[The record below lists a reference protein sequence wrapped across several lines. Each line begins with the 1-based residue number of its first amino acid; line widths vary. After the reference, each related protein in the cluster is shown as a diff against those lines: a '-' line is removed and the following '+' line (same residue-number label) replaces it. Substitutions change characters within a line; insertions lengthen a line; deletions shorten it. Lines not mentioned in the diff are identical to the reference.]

1 MKRESVLTDS
11 DKDSIEIVKF
21 IFHIIIEKEQ
31 KPIYLKE
38 VNLNAE
44 QIDFFKNRL
53 IAVAQGIRYIFPD
66 KPNSATY
73 NYCKNIVD
81 DNSTFLKLSKK
92 ITASFKEH
100 HKGNTADGVFIVS
113 LVKIKN
119 SPSFIFL
126 LKIDNRL
133 VYQYKINNDRATLNK
148 IRDTFVE
155 DAKAIQKM
163 ALISLSDEYVWEA
176 LAFDRNGGDSI
187 KKYFRDFLGVVEKDD
202 IFELTKK
209 SLGAAA
215 RWANQSKELLNNKD
229 VASNY
234 RQRAINYLTSHTVF
248 DSDQFINTVIYDEDL
263 ERKNRAMTSFK
274 KFLDELGIYGQI
286 YKISQKA
293 LTKNTVKHTTKTAEG
308 LTLTWTG
315 DPARVNLTLPKERGD
330 DGMYHILITTNT
342 IEEQSV

>member
-215 RWANQSKELLNNKD
+215 RWANQNKELLNNTD

>member
-133 VYQYKINNDRATLNK
+133 VYQYKI
-148 IRDTFVE
+148 IG
-155 DAKAIQKM
+155 
-163 ALISLSDEYVWEA
+163 ISA
-176 LAFDRNGGDSI
+176 
-187 KKYFRDFLGVVEKDD
+187 
-202 IFELTKK
+202 
-209 SLGAAA
+209 
-215 RWANQSKELLNNKD
+215 
-229 VASNY
+229 
-234 RQRAINYLTSHTVF
+234 
-248 DSDQFINTVIYDEDL
+248 
-263 ERKNRAMTSFK
+263 
-274 KFLDELGIYGQI
+274 
-286 YKISQKA
+286 
-293 LTKNTVKHTTKTAEG
+293 
-308 LTLTWTG
+308 
-315 DPARVNLTLPKERGD
+315 
-330 DGMYHILITTNT
+330 
-342 IEEQSV
+342 